1 MSFSRASGILLH
13 PTSLPGRFGIGD
25 LGASAYEF
33 VNFLE
38 EAGQSLWQIL
48 PLGPTGYGDSPYSCL
63 SAFAG
68 NPLLISLEALVADG
82 LLDQSELD
90 GAPEFPPSP
99 PYPIDYG
106 RVIEFKGAM
115 LKKAH
120 ANFIGNASD
129 QAKDEYLAFIGQAGW
144 WLEDYA
150 TYRAIKDAHDGR
162 EWTKWDSYLRDRE
175 DKAIHFFRENHAVE
189 VSAQKFYQFLF
200 FKQWL
205 SLARYANEHG
215 VKIIGDAPIFVAHDS
230 ADVWANRHLF
240 HLNDEGSP
248 SLVAGVPPDYFS
260 QTGQLWGN
268 PIYRWDVMKESGY
281 RWWIERLRHALATV
295 DVLRLDHFRGFEKY
309 WAVPAG
315 ETTAVNGRW
324 EEGPGADFFEQVKS
338 AFDGGDLP
346 IIAEDLG
353 YITHEVIALR
363 DQFDLPGMQ
372 VLQFAF
378 GTDPQADAY
387 KPYNYVKNS
396 VVYSGTHDNDT
407 TVGWFTGEGAGLS
420 TRSHDEVTG
429 ERALALKYLG
439 TDGRE
444 INWDFIRLALSSVA
458 NTAIIPLQDVFGLG
472 SEARMNVPARES
484 GNWSWRYTADQLTPE
499 VRRRLAEM
507 TEVFGR
513 NRARMRDRL

>member
-1 MSFSRASGILLH
+1 MSIPRASGILLH

-25 LGASAYEF
+25 LGAAAYEF
-33 VNFLE
+33 VDFLE
-38 EAGQSLWQIL
+38 ETGQGLWQIL

-82 LLDQSELD
+82 LLDQSDLD
-90 GAPEFPPSP
+90 NASEFSPSP

-175 DKAIHFFRENHAVE
+175 DSAMHYFRENHAVE

-200 FKQWL
+200 F
-205 SLARYANEHG
+205 
-215 VKIIGDAPIFVAHDS
+215 
-230 ADVWANRHLF
+230 
-240 HLNDEGSP
+240 
-248 SLVAGVPPDYFS
+248 
-260 QTGQLWGN
+260 
-268 PIYRWDVMKESGY
+268 
-281 RWWIERLRHALATV
+281 
-295 DVLRLDHFRGFEKY
+295 
-309 WAVPAG
+309 
-315 ETTAVNGRW
+315 
-324 EEGPGADFFEQVKS
+324 EQVKR

-363 DQFDLPGMQ
+363 DRFELPGMQ

-396 VVYSGTHDNDT
+396 VVYTGTHDNDT

-429 ERALALKYLG
+429 ERDLALKYLG

-458 NTAIIPLQDVFGLG
+458 DTAIIPLQDVLGLG

-507 TEVFGR
+507 TEVYGR
-513 NRARMRDRL
+513 NRARMWDRF